1 MRAARAG
8 CLAGFRCRIERVP
21 PDIKGNGTE
30 TRSLVLKLSVPAQ
43 GGLRGLAT
51 EMATKIAAYLGTN
64 LPDAESAGVTLEGLA
79 ERVAPHGSEGDIT
92 FEFRE
97 VEGELVIR
105 AHCDNRSSE
114 ARYPLPA

>member
-79 ERVAPHGSEGDIT
+79 ERVAPHGAEGDIT